1 MKRIGV
7 LTGGG
12 DCPGLNAVIA
22 GIVRKALVLD
32 WEVVGIM
39 HGWKGLLEKITM
51 PLDRQAI
58 SGIMHRGGTI
68 IRTSRTNPCKSE
80 ELMDQATR
88 NFKQMGLDALVAIGG
103 DDTLGAANQ
112 LYERGL
118 AIVGVPKTID
128 NDISGTDRT
137 FGFDTAVN
145 IAMDAIDKLHTTAE
159 SHSRVLVVEIMGR
172 HAGWITL
179 HAGMAGGADVT
190 LIPEVQMTVDEVC
203 GIIKKRHAG
212 GKNYSIVAVSE
223 GAKLGGEEM
232 IIKDLPK
239 DEFGNVILGGIADRL
254 AKIIQKETGIE
265 TRSVVL
271 GHLQRGGS
279 PSALDR
285 YIGLRF
291 GVKAVE
297 LVEQG
302 DFGKMVAL
310 RGNDFIPI
318 TIKEAVSVNRTVE
331 PELYEI
337 AKLFFG

>member
-12 DCPGLNAVIA
+12 DCPGLNPVIA
-22 GIVRKALVLD
+22 GVVRKAMSLD
-32 WEVVGIM
+32 WEVVGVM
-39 HGWKGLLEKITM
+39 HGWKGMLEQITM

-58 SGIMHRGGTI
+58 SGIVHRGGTI
-68 IRTSRTNPCKSE
+68 IRTSRTNPCKNQE
-80 ELMDQATR
+80 QMDKVIE
-88 NFKQMGLDALVAIGG
+88 NFKAMGLDALVAIGG
-103 DDTLGAANQ
+103 DDTLGAAYK
-112 LYERGL
+112 LFEHGL
-118 AIVGVPKTID
+118 ATVGVPKTID

-179 HAGMAGGADVT
+179 YAGMAGGADVI
-190 LIPEVQMTVDEVC
+190 LIPEVEMTVDEVC
-203 GIIKKRHAG
+203 GIIKKRHG
-212 GKNYSIVAVSE
+212 RGKNFSIVAVSE
-223 GAKLGGEEM
+223 GATLGGEEM
-232 IIKDLPK
+232 ITKDLPK
-239 DEFGNVILGGIADRL
+239 DEFGNVILGGIGERL
-254 AKIIQKETGIE
+254 AKIIQKETGVE
-265 TRSVVL
+265 TRNVIL

-285 YIGLRF
+285 FIGLRF
-291 GVKAVE
+291 GIKAVE
-297 LVEQG
+297 LIQEG

-310 RGNDFIPI
+310 KGNDFVPI

-331 PELYEI
+331 PELFDI
-337 AKLFFG
+337 AKLFFE